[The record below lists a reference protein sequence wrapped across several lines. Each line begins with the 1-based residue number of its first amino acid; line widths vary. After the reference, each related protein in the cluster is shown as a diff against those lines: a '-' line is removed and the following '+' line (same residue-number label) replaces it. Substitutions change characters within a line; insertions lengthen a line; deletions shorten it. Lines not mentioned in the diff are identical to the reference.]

1 MLQYGENWMLI
12 TNLCNEHW
20 FQELKYYLSS
30 LLKNQLLK
38 ANIFTGKIQ
47 YDSELQSIWL
57 VTWILPCQNT
67 TNLESFRISMIL
79 QDEIW

>member
-20 FQELKYYLSS
+20 FQELKYDVSS

-38 ANIFTGKIQ
+38 ANIFTGKI
-47 YDSELQSIWL
+47 
-57 VTWILPCQNT
+57 
-67 TNLESFRISMIL
+67 
-79 QDEIW
+79 

>member
-20 FQELKYYLSS
+20 FQELKSYVSS

-38 ANIFTGKIQ
+38 ANIFNMAKFNTIPN
-47 YDSELQSIWL
+47 YNQSDL
-57 VTWILPCQNT
+57 
-67 TNLESFRISMIL
+67 
-79 QDEIW
+79 